1 MQTQLREHDEIMT
14 PSIKWKNLQ
23 HLGIFIIFI
32 IYSSFG
38 SATSCKTDNVY
49 IKPTASEFQFAANAA
64 GKGGMLSS
72 AWHEFAQPL
81 SCTEMSTNYNATFK
95 YKYFM
100 KAVYAGSSIQFEG
113 QSYLLWSTSDPD
125 IFMIG
130 SIANS
135 AGNYSPLTNSDY
147 TNYID
152 IAADSNG
159 NIHET
164 IRVRIRYLSKNLNL
178 KAGLKTLKDLQL
190 LASYITGENLSP
202 CAGSCYWVTPS
213 IFISPVSFNVNS
225 ISCTLD
231 APALVKLRSLD
242 TSSLPSGGATVEVA
256 SFQLGASCNK
266 SPVAYNVYYSMTDV
280 NTPSNTSNNLTLAAL
295 PDQASGVALQV
306 LDDGKAVSFG
316 FKGSLNSIGM
326 MATTG
331 GIKRKMLNVVYIRG
345 NEMVKPGK
353 VNAGVTV
360 TLAYE

>member
-1 MQTQLREHDEIMT
+1 MT
-14 PSIKWKNLQ
+14 LSIKTNILS
-23 HLGIFIIFI
+23 HAGMFIIFL
-32 IYSSFG
+32 IYSSF
-38 SATSCKTDNVY
+38 SDAACQENNVY
-49 IKPTASEFQFAANAA
+49 IKPTISELQFASSAA

-72 AWHEFAQPL
+72 AWHEATIQL
-81 SCTEMSTNYNATFK
+81 SCTDMPTGVGAQYVYN
-95 YKYFM
+95 YFM
-100 KAVYAGSSIQFEG
+100 KPTYAGSSTSFEG
-113 QSYLLWSTSDPD
+113 QNYALWSTSDPD
-125 IFMIG
+125 IFIIA
-130 SIANS
+130 SIAKPDGSFSSITSSEFDKTIKISKPDANK
-135 AGNYSPLTNSDY
+135 
-147 TNYID
+147 
-152 IAADSNG
+152 
-159 NIHET
+159 NIQEP
-164 IRVRIRYLSKNLNL
+164 IRVRIRYLSTKSSL
-178 KAGLKTLKDLQL
+178 KPGLKVINEIPL
-190 LASYITGENLSP
+190 LVGVVSGSGVACTARPGGLTDCYSRVSP
-202 CAGSCYWVTPS
+202 VV
-213 IFISPVSFNVNS
+213 ISPASFNVNRV
-225 ISCTLD
+225 SCTLD
-231 APALVKLRSLD
+231 APALVKLRPLNI
-242 TSSLPSGGATVEVA
+242 SSLPSAGATVEVA

>member
-1 MQTQLREHDEIMT
+1 MT
-14 PSIKWKNLQ
+14 PSIKCKNLQ
-23 HLGIFIIFI
+23 HLGIFIILI

-81 SCTEMSTNYNATFK
+81 SCTEMSTNSNATFK
-95 YKYFM
+95 YRYFM

-135 AGNYSPLTNSDY
+135 TGNYSPLTNSDY
-147 TNYID
+147 HTNYVD
-152 IAADSNG
+152 IPKADSNG

-164 IRVRIRYLSKNLNL
+164 IRVRIRYFSKNLNL
-178 KAGLKTLKDLQL
+178 KAGLKTLTDLQL
-190 LASYITGENLSP
+190 LASHFTGDNLYP
-202 CAGSCYWVTPS
+202 CTGGCYWGTPS

-231 APALVKLRSLD
+231 APALVKLRSID

-256 SFQLGASCNK
+256 SFQLGVSCNK
-266 SPVAYNVYYSMTDV
+266 SLAAYSVYYSMTDV
-280 NTPSNTSNNLTLAAL
+280 NTPSNTSSNLTLAPL
-295 PDQASGVALQV
+295 PDQASGVGLKV
-306 LDDGKAVSFG
+306 LDDGQPVSFG
-316 FKGSLNSIGM
+316 LKGSLKPIGT
-326 MATTG
+326 MAITG
-331 GIKRKMLNVVYIRG
+331 GIQKKMLSVGYVRG
-345 NEMVKPGK
+345 NEIVRPGK